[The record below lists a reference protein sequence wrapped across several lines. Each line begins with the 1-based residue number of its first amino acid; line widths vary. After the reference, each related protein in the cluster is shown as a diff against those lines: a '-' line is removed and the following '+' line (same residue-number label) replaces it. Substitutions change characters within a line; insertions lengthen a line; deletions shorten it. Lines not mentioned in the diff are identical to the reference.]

1 MVSYAAHHKNQ
12 PSTSSIN
19 KSINASAISQGSS
32 TLGGPAD
39 KYRQAFLIDKPAA
52 RREKLKEK
60 EDVVQLEKELRTD
73 KLRYK
78 NLEDITRQIKNELDE
93 TK

>member
-1 MVSYAAHHKNQ
+1 MARYAGHNKNQ
-12 PSTSSIN
+12 PSTSSVN

-52 RREKLKEK
+52 RREKLKER
-60 EDVVQLEKELRTD
+60 EDVVQLEKEIHIHR
-73 KLRYK
+73 LRYK
-78 NLEDITRQIKNELDE
+78 NLEEVTKQLKMELDE